1 MRVPVGCPGM
11 CLPHRLLQSFAFI
24 SLLAVVMTPS
34 AAAQGPS
41 HDDLTRQPEVEG
53 DRATGQIVVTAVDSL
68 EGRLPGATVT
78 VTATGAAPNA
88 AGEPIIAITGENGE
102 VRVDDLV
109 PGEYDVI
116 VELPGFDVSHRM
128 VVVEAGESVRSE
140 AVLVIGGFA
149 EAVAVTSD
157 ATPPQNTDGFTET
170 LSSEEIDQ
178 LPDDPETLQTML
190 DEMAGGDA
198 EFRVNGF
205 EGGELPP
212 KEQIQAIRIRQDPFS
227 PDSMGAGRP
236 RVEIVTRPGLN
247 AWRHEVNLQVSDQ
260 SLDARQPFAPER
272 GEGQTRRATWNFSGP
287 LIAGRTSVAGRLSLR
302 DSYDAESIVATTP
315 AGSVRDVVSAE
326 RGRVFGELRVEHALN
341 DTHTLRMEYQRRDFS
356 GDNLGV
362 GEFSLRE
369 RAFSDS
375 RTVDVVRLSE
385 TGTFGTAIFNE
396 FRLEYVGDS
405 QDVQSVS
412 DALAINVQ
420 NAFTA
425 GGAQR
430 RGGVSGREI
439 EIANS
444 LEFVPAQGHN
454 ARLGF
459 EGEWG
464 RSRRDRFD
472 NYTGTFTFASLEDY
486 VAGRPRQF
494 VQRRGDPHVEYSR
507 YEFSWWAHDDWQVH
521 EDVRLGLGVRHD
533 FQGYVDGKLNL
544 APRASVAWTPAD
556 DKRTSINAGVG
567 VFNEWVGTDIYEQ
580 TLQLDGT
587 RQRDVIVTDPSFPDP
602 FADGAEAETV
612 PPSIVRFGDDVVLQ
626 NATRAS
632 VGVEQRFSETLR
644 VRFNVFRQ
652 LTNDRLRAINANAP
666 VNGVVP
672 NPEYARITQI
682 ESTGERRSTGLD
694 ASLRANSESGLS
706 SGFLRYRYT
715 RTFDDGDGA
724 LSLPADSNDLAAE
737 WGPSSWDI
745 RHRIYGFLRTELP
758 YGIRASLSGSLM
770 SGAPYTI
777 RTGFDDNGDT
787 VFNDRPEGVG
797 RNTARG
803 TWRRNVD
810 LRFGWRPSFLGME
823 GQTGR
828 GGQGGDA
835 RRGGPGRG
843 GSRGKGAELYAN
855 VSNLFNEVN
864 YTRFSGV
871 QTSPLFGMPTAAASA
886 RQFEFGTRVFF

>member
-1 MRVPVGCPGM
+1 MAVPLRSSP
-11 CLPHRLLQSFAFI
+11 PFAFI
-24 SLLAVVMTPS
+24 LLLLVVFVVP

-41 HDDLTRQPEVEG
+41 HDDSLRQPEVEG
-53 DRATGQIVVTAVDSL
+53 DRETGQIVVVAVDTL
-68 EGRLPGATVT
+68 QGRLPGATVT
-78 VTATGAAPNA
+78 VVASGAAPNA
-88 AGEPIIAITGENGE
+88 VEEPLIAFTGENGE
-102 VRVDDLV
+102 ARVDDLV
-109 PGEYDVI
+109 PGEYDVT
-116 VELPGFDVSHRM
+116 VEMPGFDVSRET
-128 VVVEAGESVRSE
+128 VIVEPGQSVRSQ
-140 AVLVIGGFA
+140 AVLGIGAFT
-149 EAVAVTSD
+149 EQVAVTTD
-157 ATPPQNTDGFTET
+157 ASPPQNTDGFTET
-170 LSSEEIDQ
+170 LSTEEIDQ
-178 LPDDPETLQTML
+178 LPDDPETLQQML

-212 KEQIQAIRIRQDPFS
+212 KDQIQAIRIRQDPFS

-247 AWRHEVNLQVSDQ
+247 AWRNEVNLQVSDQ

-287 LIAGRTSVAGRLSLR
+287 LVEGRTSIAGRFSLR

-315 AGSVRDVVSAE
+315 GGSVRDVVSAE
-326 RGRVFGELRVEHALN
+326 RGRVFGEVRVEHALN
-341 DTHTLRMEYQRRDFS
+341 DTHTLRMEYQRRDFT

-369 RAFSDS
+369 RAFSDD
-375 RTVDVVRLSE
+375 RTVNVVRISE
-385 TGTFGTAIFNE
+385 TGTFGTSIFNE
-396 FRLEYVGDS
+396 FRLEYVGDT
-405 QDVQSVS
+405 QGVQSLS
-412 DALAINVQ
+412 DAMAINVQ

-430 RGGVSGREI
+430 RGGVRGREI

-454 ARLGF
+454 ARIGF

-464 RSRRDRFD
+464 RSRSDRFD

-486 VAGRPRQF
+486 EAGRPRQF
-494 VQRRGDPHVEYSR
+494 IQRTGNPLVEYSR

-521 EDVRLGLGVRHD
+521 DDVRLGLGLRHD

-544 APRASVAWTPAD
+544 APRASVAWTPTE
-556 DKRTSINAGVG
+556 DKRTSINAGIG
-567 VFNEWVGTDIYEQ
+567 VFNEWVNTSIYEQ

-587 RQRDVIVTDPSFPDP
+587 RQRDLIVTDPSFPDP
-602 FADGAEAETV
+602 FEGGAEAEM
-612 PPSIVRFGDDVVLQ
+612 PAPSIVRFGDDIVLQ

-632 VGVEQRFSETLR
+632 VGVEQRLSDQLR
-644 VRFNVFRQ
+644 LRFNVFRQ

-666 VNGVVP
+666 VNGIVP
-672 NPEYARITQI
+672 NPEYARITEI
-682 ESTGERRSTGLD
+682 ESIGERRSTGLD
-694 ASLRANSESGLS
+694 ASLRANSESGRS
-706 SGFLRYRYT
+706 SGFMRYRYT
-715 RTFDDGDGA
+715 RTFDDADGA
-724 LSLPADSNDLAAE
+724 TSLPADSNDLDAE

-745 RHRIYGFLRTELP
+745 RHRIYGFVRTELP

-787 VFNDRPEGVG
+787 IFNDRPDGLG
-797 RNTARG
+797 RNTERG

-810 LRFGWRPSFLGME
+810 LRFGWRPAFLGLANQ
-823 GQTGR
+823 GGGGGR
-828 GGQGGDA
+828 GGDSG
-835 RRGGPGRG
+835 RGGPGRG

-871 QTSPLFGMPTAAASA
+871 MTSPLFGMPTAAASA